1 MTASQNDPLM
11 ETWAQNPD
19 YSPKHREALL
29 AERALILLKW
39 GTRKKKWGTRQ
50 FTEAEASEFGKPEST
65 A

>member
-1 MTASQNDPLM
+1 MTASQNDLLM

-39 GTRKKKWGTRQ
+39 GTRQ